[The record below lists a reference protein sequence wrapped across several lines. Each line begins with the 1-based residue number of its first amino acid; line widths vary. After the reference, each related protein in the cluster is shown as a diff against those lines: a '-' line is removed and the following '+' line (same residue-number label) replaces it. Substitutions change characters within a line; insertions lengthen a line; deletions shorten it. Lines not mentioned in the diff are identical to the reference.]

1 MTAQEKQL
9 IVDVLREYCARYESQ
24 NKASRTLKDVSPAT
38 ISQMLNGKWELIT
51 DAMWRNVAAQ
61 IGCNGKDWRIVP
73 TSVYNELYTLLRDA
87 QSDNGVS
94 AIIGNAG
101 CGKSE
106 TSKRYITENKNA
118 YRLECSEFWNRK
130 TFMLELLSAMGV
142 DSSGFTVNE
151 MMQKVIQTLKSQENP
166 IVILDEADKLSD
178 QVLYFFITLYNKL
191 EDHCAIVL
199 LATAY
204 LEKRITR
211 GVALNKKGY
220 NEIYSRIGR
229 KCIPLDGNTFDDMA
243 AICSH
248 NGVTMPRDV
257 EKIINDSECDLRR
270 VKKLTRA
277 SIKRN
282 KKNGK

>member
-1 MTAQEKQL
+1 MTPQEKQS
-9 IVDVLREYCARYESQ
+9 IVDALRAYCTRVGGQ
-24 NKASRTLKDVSPAT
+24 NKAARTLRNVSPST
-38 ISQMLNGKWELIT
+38 ISNMLNDKHELIT
-51 DAMWRNVAAQ
+51 VEMWRNVAKQ
-61 IGCNGKDWRIVP
+61 IGFTKKEWQIVP

-106 TSKRYITENKNA
+106 TSKLFVAENKNA

-130 TFMLELLSAMGV
+130 TFMLELLAAMGV

-151 MMQKVIQTLKSQENP
+151 MMQKVVQTLKSQENP
-166 IVILDEADKLSD
+166 IIILDEADKLSD

-191 EDHCAIVL
+191 EDHCAIIL
-199 LATAY
+199 LATAF

-220 NEIYSRIGR
+220 NEIYSRVGR
-229 KCIPLDGNTFDDMA
+229 KCIPLDGNTYEDMA
-243 AICSH
+243 AICSL
-248 NGVTMPRDV
+248 NGINNPNGI
-257 EKIINDSECDLRR
+257 EKIINNSEGDLRR

-277 SIKRN
+277 SIKKSRESAA
-282 KKNGK
+282 